1 MLCTGNE
8 HTNPYK
14 STHKSNAY
22 IFQKLSCK
30 GVMNIMKNPI
40 RYKIKDTLSFE
51 TKYLQERFL

>member
-30 GVMNIMKNPI
+30 GVMELI
-40 RYKIKDTLSFE
+40 L
-51 TKYLQERFL
+51 